1 MKKNIINKVFVG
13 CCTLGMIMLAS
24 CAKEGFR
31 IEGTISNAKD
41 SVLFL
46 EHNGL
51 EGIAKIDSVK
61 LDESGAFSFSGGR
74 GDNPEFYRLR
84 IADQIINIAID
95 STEHIAVKAVYPQ
108 MATNYII
115 KGSADNEKVKELA
128 LKQINLQSRCQQL
141 LAQRPEL
148 ADSLIEVMLADYK
161 RDITTNY
168 IFKAPMKSY
177 SYFALFQYV
186 VINNQAILIFDPSKD
201 AKDTKVF
208 GAVAT
213 SWDTY
218 YPGTLRTQNLHNITI
233 KGMKDERIVKARQK
247 PIELKADVRGVIDL
261 PLRDNMG
268 NERHLTD
275 FKGQVVL
282 LDFHVFGMKGS
293 TEYIMHLRDLYNK
306 YHSRGLEIYMVSL
319 DENQHFWKEQ
329 VANLPWVNVYD
340 DKGVSQAYT
349 ATATTL
355 PIIYLIDRGNNVV
368 KNPSQIKNLD
378 EEIQKLL

>member
-61 LDESGAFSFSGGR
+61 LDQSGAFSFSGGR

-115 KGSADNEKVKELA
+115 KGSSDNEKVKELA

-186 VINNQAILIFDPSKD
+186 VINNQAVLIFDPSKD

>member
-13 CCTLGMIMLAS
+13 CCTLGMIMLTS

-61 LDESGAFSFSGGR
+61 LDQSGAFSFSGGR

-186 VINNQAILIFDPSKD
+186 VINNQAVLIFDPSKD

>member
-61 LDESGAFSFSGGR
+61 LDQSGAFSFSGGR

-161 RDITTNY
+161 RDITINY

>member
-61 LDESGAFSFSGGR
+61 LDQSGAFSFSGGR

-95 STEHIAVKAVYPQ
+95 SIEHIAVKAVYPQ

-186 VINNQAILIFDPSKD
+186 VINNQAVLIFDPSKD

>member
-61 LDESGAFSFSGGR
+61 LDESGVFSFSGGR

-115 KGSADNEKVKELA
+115 KGSSDNEKVKELA

-186 VINNQAILIFDPSKD
+186 VINNQAVLIFDPSKD
-201 AKDTKVF
+201 AKDTKAF

>member
-13 CCTLGMIMLAS
+13 CCTLGMIMLTS

-31 IEGTISNAKD
+31 IEGTIYNAKD

-61 LDESGAFSFSGGR
+61 LDESGVFSFSGGR

-186 VINNQAILIFDPSKD
+186 VINNQAVLIFDPSKD

>member
-61 LDESGAFSFSGGR
+61 LDQSGAFSFSGGR

-186 VINNQAILIFDPSKD
+186 VINNQAVLIFDPSKD

-268 NERHLTD
+268 NERHITD

>member
-61 LDESGAFSFSGGR
+61 LDQSGAFSFSGGR

>member
-61 LDESGAFSFSGGR
+61 LDESGVFSFSGGR

-115 KGSADNEKVKELA
+115 KGSSDNEKVKELA

-186 VINNQAILIFDPSKD
+186 VINNQAVLIFDPSKD

>member
-61 LDESGAFSFSGGR
+61 LDQSGAFSFSGGR

-186 VINNQAILIFDPSKD
+186 VINNQAVLIFDPSKD

-293 TEYIMHLRDLYNK
+293 TEYIMHLRDFYNK

>member
-1 MKKNIINKVFVG
+1 MKKNIVSKVFIG
-13 CCTLGMIMLAS
+13 CCVLAIMMSS
-24 CAKEGFR
+24 CAKEKFH
-31 IEGTISNAKD
+31 IEGTIVNAKD
-41 SVLFL
+41 SVLYL

-61 LDESGAFSFSGGR
+61 LDQAGTFSFAGER

-95 STEHIAVKAVYPQ
+95 STEHIAVKATYPQ
-108 MATNYII
+108 MATSYTIA
-115 KGSADNEKVKELA
+115 GSADNDKVKELA

-141 LAQRPEL
+141 LTQHPEI
-148 ADSLIEVMLADYK
+148 ADSLIDVMLTDYK

-186 VINNQAILIFDPSKD
+186 VINNQAVLIFDPSKD
-201 AKDTKVF
+201 AKNTKVF

-233 KGMKDERIVKARQK
+233 KGMKDERIVKAQQK
-247 PIELKADVRGVIDL
+247 SVELKADVQGVIDL

-282 LDFHVFGMKGS
+282 LDFHMFGMKGS
-293 TEYIMHLRDLYNK
+293 TEYIMHMRDLYNK
-306 YHSRGLEIYMVSL
+306 YHDRGLEIYMVSL
-319 DENQHFWKEQ
+319 DENQHFWKEK

-349 ATATTL
+349 APATTM
-355 PIIYLIDRGNNVV
+355 PIIYLIDRGNNIV

-378 EEIQKLL
+378 AEIQKLL

>member
-61 LDESGAFSFSGGR
+61 LDQSGAFSFSGGR

-108 MATNYII
+108 MATNYVI

-186 VINNQAILIFDPSKD
+186 VINNQAVLIFDPSKD

>member
-61 LDESGAFSFSGGR
+61 LDQSGAFSFSGGR

-349 ATATTL
+349 TTATTL

>member
-61 LDESGAFSFSGGR
+61 LDQSGAFSFSGGR

-108 MATNYII
+108 MATNYVI

-186 VINNQAILIFDPSKD
+186 VINNQAVLIFDPSKD

-349 ATATTL
+349 ATVTTL

>member
-13 CCTLGMIMLAS
+13 CCTLGMIMLTS

-31 IEGTISNAKD
+31 IEGTIYNAKD

-61 LDESGAFSFSGGR
+61 LDESGVFSFSGGR

-115 KGSADNEKVKELA
+115 KGSSDNEKVKELA

-186 VINNQAILIFDPSKD
+186 VINNQAVLIFDPSKD

>member
-61 LDESGAFSFSGGR
+61 LDQSGAFSFSGGR

-128 LKQINLQSRCQQL
+128 LKQINLQSRCQKL

-186 VINNQAILIFDPSKD
+186 VINNQAVLIFDPSKD

>member
-61 LDESGAFSFSGGR
+61 LDQSGAFSFSGGR

-161 RDITTNY
+161 RDIATNY

-186 VINNQAILIFDPSKD
+186 VINNQAVLIFDPSKD

>member
-61 LDESGAFSFSGGR
+61 LDESGVFSFSGGR

-108 MATNYII
+108 MATNYVI

-186 VINNQAILIFDPSKD
+186 VINNQAVLIFDPSKD

-368 KNPSQIKNLD
+368 KNSSQIKNLD

>member
-61 LDESGAFSFSGGR
+61 LDESGVFSFSGGR

-108 MATNYII
+108 MATNYVI

-186 VINNQAILIFDPSKD
+186 VINNQAVLIFDPSKD

>member
-61 LDESGAFSFSGGR
+61 LDESGVFSFSGGR

>member
-61 LDESGAFSFSGGR
+61 LDESGVFSFSGGR

-186 VINNQAILIFDPSKD
+186 VINNQAVLIFDPSKD

>member
-13 CCTLGMIMLAS
+13 CCTLGMIMLTS

-31 IEGTISNAKD
+31 IEGTIYNAKD

-61 LDESGAFSFSGGR
+61 LDESGVFSFSGGR

-95 STEHIAVKAVYPQ
+95 STEHIAVKTAYPQ
-108 MATNYII
+108 MATNYVI

-186 VINNQAILIFDPSKD
+186 VINNQAVLIFDPSKD

>member
-13 CCTLGMIMLAS
+13 CCTLGMIMLTS

-61 LDESGAFSFSGGR
+61 LDESGVFSFSGGR

-108 MATNYII
+108 MATNYVI

>member
-61 LDESGAFSFSGGR
+61 LDQSGAFSFSGGR

-108 MATNYII
+108 MATNYVI